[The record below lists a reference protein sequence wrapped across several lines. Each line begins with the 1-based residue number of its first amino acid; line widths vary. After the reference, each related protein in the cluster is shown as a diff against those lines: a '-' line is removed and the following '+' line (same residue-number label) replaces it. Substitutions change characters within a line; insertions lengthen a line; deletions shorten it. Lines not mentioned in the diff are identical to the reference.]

1 MFEQYMPHLWTGLF
15 IFSFIAILSAIC
27 SPAISKEMSEVEE
40 TSSGH
45 HAHH

>member
-1 MFEQYMPHLWTGLF
+1 MFEQYMPQMWTGLF

-40 TSSGH
+40 MSCGH
-45 HAHH
+45 QAHH